1 MNNFQTFFF
10 FFPPNK
16 LKGIIEDLRKIK
28 KKKNHTEE
36 RQNLSGETLTVAQNQ
51 RIDFSMVMTAKPCP
65 ATSHNELITLINKVV
80 LRWERV

>member
-1 MNNFQTFFF
+1 MNNFQT
-10 FFPPNK
+10 
-16 LKGIIEDLRKIK
+16 L

-51 RIDFSMVMTAKPCP
+51 WIDFSVVMTAKPCS
-65 ATSHNELITLINKVV
+65 ATSHNELITFINKVV